1 VFACSE
7 RLSFSLVRL
16 CRMRTGQEIA
26 AQKKTLYFAE
36 GWLPGF
42 W

>member
-1 VFACSE
+1 VFVCSE
-7 RLSFSLVRL
+7 KLSFSLGRL
-16 CRMRTGQEIA
+16 CRMRTMQDRA

-36 GWLPGF
+36 GRLSGF

>member
-1 VFACSE
+1 MFVCSE
-7 RLSFSLVRL
+7 RLSFSLVTL
-16 CRMRTGQEIA
+16 CGMRTLQDIA

-36 GWLPGF
+36 GRLSGF